1 MTDHKT
7 QSPAQ
12 NWYLFLDR
20 DGVINRRPVMDYVKN
35 ISEFDFLP
43 GVFES
48 LSILRQHFK
57 RIFIVTNQQGVG
69 KGVMS
74 ENELQKIHDWMLLQI
89 EAHGAKIDQVFYC
102 THLKNQLEN
111 CRKPG
116 IAMALQ
122 AKSMFPEIDFQRSV
136 MVGDT
141 ESDIEFG
148 RNAGM
153 RTVLIGNE
161 KTSIKPDKKYANL
174 LDLAYSLAK
183 KGGWDEA

>member
-7 QSPAQ
+7 HLPTQ
-12 NWYLFLDR
+12 NWHLFLDR

-35 ISEFDFLP
+35 IDEFEFLP
-43 GVFES
+43 GVFEGLKI
-48 LSILRQHFK
+48 LSNHFK
-57 RIFIVTNQQGVG
+57 RIFIITNQQGVG
-69 KGVMS
+69 KGLMT
-74 ENELQKIHDWMLLQI
+74 ENELLKIHEWMLQQFDKHGTKIEQI
-89 EAHGAKIDQVFYC
+89 FYC
-102 THLKNQLEN
+102 TDLRETPNN

-122 AKSMFPEIDFQRSV
+122 SKKIFPDIEFNQSV

-141 ESDIEFG
+141 ESDIAFG

-153 RTVLIGNE
+153 KTVLVGNE
-161 KTSIKPDKKYANL
+161 QTNLIPDKKHQSL
-174 LDLAYSLAK
+174 LDFAIHYAE